1 MKHVSFIDATAGAAL
16 TSLIVDFNKTGGTAL
31 LAELID
37 DVLEDIKA
45 GGLYEKIGKDNIFND
60 AKEAVDYGLK
70 RINVK
75 KMPTLLE

>member
-16 TSLIVDFNKTGGTAL
+16 TSLIVDFNKTGGTT